1 MVDFAYDVH
10 TDLGNHCMAAKVNH
24 ELVPLRT
31 VLKNGDRV
39 EILTSPTARPNPAW
53 LDYVMTSKAR
63 ANIRSFLK
71 NQKLGESL
79 KLGARLLDKAL
90 APLGTRLDEI
100 TPAQCAALLENLRL
114 PSWDALL
121 SEIGLGNRV
130 AAVVARQLV
139 PASMPVEPEEE
150 SPLVAHQPP
159 TLAIRGTE
167 GVVVTYARCCR
178 PIPGDPILGFLSAG
192 KGIVIHTED
201 CPNVGKY
208 RKHPEQWLDVQWEP
222 DIAGVFPVSFR
233 VEVRNQRGVLASV
246 AAAIAQED
254 ANIDSVN
261 FDDRDGQFTAMDFTI
276 EVRNRIHLAQILR
289 RVRALETVVRINRM
303 KG

>member
-1 MVDFAYDVH
+1 
-10 TDLGNHCMAAKVNH
+10 
-24 ELVPLRT
+24 
-31 VLKNGDRV
+31 
-39 EILTSPTARPNPAW
+39 
-53 LDYVMTSKAR
+53 MTSKAR

-71 NQKLGESL
+71 NQRLGESER
-79 KLGARLLDKAL
+79 LGKRLLDKAL
-90 APLGTRLDEI
+90 ATLGADIDEFSE
-100 TPAQCAALLENLRL
+100 ARRAALAQGLKL
-114 PSWDALL
+114 PSWSALL
-121 SEIGLGNRV
+121 CEIGLGNRV
-130 AAVVARQLV
+130 ASVVARQLV
-139 PASMPVEPEEE
+139 PEAEEASRFFGLFRRRGEKDKP
-150 SPLVAHQPP
+150 A

-178 PIPGDPILGFLSAG
+178 PIPGDPILGFLSSG